1 MTTRLLPVAA
11 AVIALAGPAWAAG
24 RSAADICVNAGYRA
38 GTVAF
43 EACMTRVSGDDP
55 LQALEEAGKSDHAA
69 VDGKGR
75 DDRAKPKLGQVTG
88 RYKDHDPAMPEL
100 REDEARAAA
109 VGLQVGANIQANGA
123 SFSTQAPAAAQA
135 ASAPGASAPAANP
148 FMPTL
153 VAPTPPEPPRITMP
167 TMGWSWGGQ

>member
-11 AVIALAGPAWAAG
+11 AAIALTGPAWAAG

-43 EACMTRVSGDDP
+43 QACMTRVSGDDP

-69 VDGKGR
+69 VDGKDR
-75 DDRAKPKLGQVTG
+75 DDRAKPKLGLVTG

-100 REDEARAAA
+100 REDEARAA
-109 VGLQVGANIQANGA
+109 VGLQLGANVQANGA
-123 SFSTQAPAAAQA
+123 SFSTQAPAAVPA
-135 ASAPGASAPAANP
+135 AGPVSAPPANP
-148 FMPTL
+148 FMPAL
-153 VAPTPPEPPRITMP
+153 VPPTPPEPPRMTMP